1 MTKDNTEQGTEET
14 YSRTTIMV
22 PKNIASDLSRAAKS
36 RGRTLFHVAGEGL
49 RLTTELIKDGF
60 EPSDLV
66 YFWRLYKVLSSMDVI
81 PMPMKLIEEVC
92 SYMTSLLVDFSR
104 NNDIP
109 SNIRESASKAL
120 SELWNIYEKYGH
132 QVGTLVG
139 MEFEDLEGLLE
150 AISRISRLLAVRH
163 VEVKKLGPNTIE
175 LMAIGPS
182 GATDIGNKALTS
194 FIRGF
199 VAQYDYEVVSE
210 EAKANVL
217 RIVLQKKT

>member
-1 MTKDNTEQGTEET
+1 MARDNPEKETEEV

-22 PKNIASDLSRAAKS
+22 PKNIASELSRVAKT
-36 RGRTLFHVAGEGL
+36 RGRTLFYIAGEGL
-49 RLTTELIKDGF
+49 KLTTELIRDGF
-60 EPSDLV
+60 EPSDLI
-66 YFWRLYKVLSSMDVI
+66 YFWRLYKILSSMDVI

-92 SYMTSLLVDFSR
+92 GHIMSVLIDFSKS
-104 NNDIP
+104 DKI
-109 SNIRESASKAL
+109 SGELREGASKAMND
-120 SELWNIYEKYGH
+120 LWSIYEKYGH
-132 QVGTLVG
+132 QVGALVR
-139 MEFEDLEGLLE
+139 MEFENLEELLE

-163 VEVKKLGPNTIE
+163 IEVKKLSPNTIE

-182 GATDIGNKALTS
+182 GTTDIGNKALLS

-217 RIVLQKKT
+217 RVVLQKKV